1 MAVVGRGV
9 GQQNEQMLFC
19 GRGLDELARAA
30 QREPIAVP
38 ARGEVIENVSFAVFV
53 AKILQNAQHRV
64 AAQAAKARHAHGDAA
79 GGKTL
84 G

>member
-9 GQQNEQMLFC
+9 GQQDEQMLFRGC
-19 GRGLDELARAA
+19 GLDELARAA

-38 ARGEVIENVSFAVFV
+38 ARGEVIENVSFAVLV

-79 GGKTL
+79 GGEAF